1 MIINPYNDEYMVYD
15 YKVHRYVLTPK
26 YVAEQMNID
35 LSLIK
40 PMGAVAKE
48 NIPQEILRKISRT
61 VYTQIYAVSNQNK
74 RQEWELA
81 KYSSARPIIMQA
93 MADQLEY
100 FMINGGLENYSG
112 VDIRKGRKMQ
122 NFYDRI
128 LCENARLTLEREL
141 EETGRSI
148 MYTGSVPQWFRYGN
162 YEQDQY

>member
-93 MADQLEY
+93 ISHKPMERPRTDYYRHQYRDRNIQIRRRIEAPVARNRHTPYRRFQLADKRQTLCR
-100 FMINGGLENYSG
+100 S
-112 VDIRKGRKMQ
+112 KG
-122 NFYDRI
+122 
-128 LCENARLTLEREL
+128 
-141 EETGRSI
+141 
-148 MYTGSVPQWFRYGN
+148 
-162 YEQDQY
+162 